1 MLNIYFCIISFILST
16 VFVILQLLSFHK
28 SSFVISSFVISFFII
43 SFFVI
48 SFFVISSTMDVVCNN
63 YLQYFFSMFNN
74 LRSVN
79 NNNHDDNSAN
89 TAIVNGVPS
98 VPLEKIR
105 IVLDKDG
112 NIDMMFDADGIINYK
127 Q

>member
-1 MLNIYFCIISFILST
+1 
-16 VFVILQLLSFHK
+16 
-28 SSFVISSFVISFFII
+28 
-43 SFFVI
+43 
-48 SFFVISSTMDVVCNN
+48 MDVVCNH

-74 LRSVN
+74 FRSVNESVN

-98 VPLEKIR
+98 VHLEKIR

-112 NIDMMFDADGIINYK
+112 NIDMMFDAGYVH
-127 Q
+127 